1 MNIPHIKRI
10 VVAGGGTAGWM
21 AAAALAKLLGAA
33 WQITLIESDDI
44 GTVGVGEAT
53 IPLINIYNHAL
64 ELDENE
70 FMRETSATFK
80 LGIEFVNW
88 GRLGDSYIHGF
99 GPLGPDIGLTKFHH
113 YWLKMHPEARPQD
126 LEPYSINIL
135 AARQNKF
142 MRAQRDLGN
151 SPLADIAHA
160 YHFDAG
166 LYANFL
172 SRYAQARGVRRVE
185 GRIASVSTRTRD
197 GFIESLTMEDGQ
209 RIEGDLFIDCS
220 GFRGLLIEQALH
232 TGYEDWSHWLP
243 ADRAWAVPC
252 ESAHPMT
259 PYTRS
264 TARTAGWQWRIP
276 LQHRTG
282 NGHVFSSKFIGE
294 QEAADVLM
302 QNLDG
307 APLADPRML
316 KFVTGKRRQLWN
328 KNVVAVGLASG
339 FMEPLESTSI
349 HLIQNTIARL
359 TTFFPY
365 QRFDAADIAEFNR
378 QSDFEFERIR
388 DFIILHYKATER
400 DDTEFWN
407 CVRTMPIPDTLQQK
421 FDLFRSNGRVFRENQ
436 ELFSEISWVEVFIG
450 QRVVPQAYHP
460 LVDTLPEAKIADFL
474 KSVRH
479 TIARC
484 VDAMPTHAEFIAQH
498 CATDIPKRKAEA
510 EAAAMA
516 LKKMQKAALPA

>member
-1 MNIPHIKRI
+1 MSNPHIKRI
-10 VVAGGGTAGWM
+10 VVVGGGTAGWM
-21 AAAALAKLLGAA
+21 AAAALAKLLGTA

-64 ELDENE
+64 DLDENE

-113 YWLKMHPEARPQD
+113 YWLKMHPEALPKD

-185 GRIASVSTRTRD
+185 GKITSVSTRTHD
-197 GFIESLTMEDGQ
+197 GFVDSLTLEDGQ

-220 GFRGLLIEQALH
+220 GFRGLLIEQTLH
-232 TGYEDWSHWLP
+232 TGYEDWTHWLP
-243 ADRAWAVPC
+243 CNRAWAVPC
-252 ESAHPMT
+252 ASVTPLT
-259 PYTRS
+259 PYTRA
-264 TARTAGWQWRIP
+264 TARNAGWQWRIP
-276 LQHRTG
+276 LQHRMG
-282 NGHVFSSKFIGE
+282 NGHVFCNHFVSE
-294 QEAADVLM
+294 TEAADVLV
-302 QNLDG
+302 NHLDG
-307 APLADPRML
+307 ERLADPRLL
-316 KFVTGKRRQLWN
+316 KFVTGKRKKLWN

-365 QRFDAADIAEFNR
+365 QRFDDADIAEFNR
-378 QSDFEFERIR
+378 QSDDEFEKIR
-388 DFIILHYKATER
+388 DFLILHYKATER
-400 DDTEFWN
+400 SDSDFWN
-407 CVRTMPIPDTLQQK
+407 YCRTMPIPDSLQRK
-421 FDLFRSNGRVFRENQ
+421 IDLWSSNGRVFRENG
-436 ELFSEISWVEVFIG
+436 ELFSEISWVEVFLG
-450 QRVVPQAYHP
+450 QRMAPRGYHP
-460 LVDTLPEAKIADFL
+460 LVDTLEPARIGEFL
-474 KSVRH
+474 ANVRS
-479 TIARC
+479 TIQRC
-484 VDAMPTHAEFIAQH
+484 VDAMPPHAQYVAEN
-498 CATDIPKRKAEA
+498 CARRAS
-510 EAAAMA
+510 
-516 LKKMQKAALPA
+516 